1 MYLELIQHANIA
13 ALNMNGKINYYLF
26 SLAFGAEKII
36 LLQILIQLKICS
48 IELTRIIVM
57 EVKIMMS
64 EEFIL
69 LIYNLAMIDQALEKF
84 EQEDAQ

>member
-13 ALNMNGKINYYLF
+13 ALNMNGKIDYLVW
-26 SLAFGAEKII
+26 LLEPKKIV

-48 IELTRIIVM
+48 VELTRIIVM

>member
-1 MYLELIQHANIA
+1 MYLELTQHANIA
-13 ALNMNGKINYYLF
+13 ALNMNGKIDYLVW
-26 SLAFGAEKII
+26 LLKPKKII

-57 EVKIMMS
+57 EVKIMS